1 MKHEKISKIKK
12 KQKLG
17 KTTKIQ
23 KKNKTEKDAKKWGEI
38 NEKQKGNDE

>member
-1 MKHEKISKIKK
+1 MKHEKISKKK

-23 KKNKTEKDAKKWGEI
+23 KKNKTEKKCNKKMGR
-38 NEKQKGNDE
+38 NQ